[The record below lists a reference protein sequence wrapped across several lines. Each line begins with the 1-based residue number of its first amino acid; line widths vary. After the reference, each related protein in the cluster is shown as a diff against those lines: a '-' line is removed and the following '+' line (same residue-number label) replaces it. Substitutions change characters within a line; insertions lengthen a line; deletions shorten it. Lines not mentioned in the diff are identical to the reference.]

1 MARVGGLKAAK
12 PQAKFPKGGV
22 MKTERLL
29 ATLAEASEELGVPV
43 GSLRNA
49 AAEHGF
55 LKRFGRSLRIAR
67 ADYQGLIEACH
78 NGPRE
83 RESTS
88 ARTTGGGSSAK
99 ADASMY
105 QQALATAAKLKSLSP
120 TTSPQG
126 TGQVARLPPRG

>member
-1 MARVGGLKAAK
+1 
-12 PQAKFPKGGV
+12 

-29 ATLAEASEELGVPV
+29 ATLDEASEELGVPV

-78 NGPRE
+78 NGPKE

-88 ARTTGGGSSAK
+88 AKTTVGGSSAR
-99 ADASMY
+99 ADAQMY
-105 QQALATAAKLKSLSP
+105 QQALETAAKLKSPSRTISP
-120 TTSPQG
+120 HG
-126 TGQVARLPPRG
+126 IGQVARLPPRG